1 MTCGSAFGIRWQC
14 NVALSSLALGA
25 LLCSTGLRPAF
36 AEQAEL
42 RAPDWFVQTE
52 NPQDW
57 QPVLEALGWRA
68 TKEPARFRI
77 VVGDSPAAR
86 KAGFVASKTTV
97 RVASVIEERDPSLEI
112 VWQQALDLPVYTA
125 PGGAAVFAREKWTG
139 APLLAG
145 LRNAEGGTL
154 WAAVGPGTRGYDRF
168 PYLPQALFDLG
179 LTPPLRGSRLW
190 AFFDYSYRTAVDLD
204 YMAFRWREAGIA
216 ALHVSAWHFHERS
229 AERDS
234 YLENLI
240 AACHRQGVL
249 VYAWFELPHVSEVF
263 WQQHPGC
270 REKTA
275 ALQDAQL
282 DWRKLMNL
290 ADPACFDRAAEGVKE
305 LLASFDWDGVNVAE
319 MYFESLHGPANPQRF
334 TPMNDWVRRDFE
346 KQAAIDPLVLFEPES
361 PNRWSLDGDTW
372 ARFADYRAEL
382 ALSLQRRLFSLVR
395 ETAPQLDLVVTQIDD
410 RFDTRMRE
418 YLGADAGALLGFAEE
433 YDFTLAVEDPA
444 TLWNLGPDRYP
455 EIAARYRPL
464 VAHPE
469 RLAVDINIVERY
481 QQTYPTRKQVG
492 IELFQLVHMAG
503 EAFSRL
509 LLYFEHSIS
518 RPDWELLP
526 YSAGI
531 ADLRRDGGSLQVE
544 TPGPVGVTW
553 RGPAEVDGKPWPARD
568 DRTLWLP
575 PGVHVITPGGDTASP
590 RLLYLSADL
599 LAARGVA
606 DGFEFEYHSRSRAI
620 ALLDRESL
628 RVTVDGVLFDT
639 TPAASTGHWALR
651 LPRGR
656 HWVRMSFGSH

>member
-1 MTCGSAFGIRWQC
+1 MTCGSAFGIRC
-14 NVALSSLALGA
+14 RCSLALRSLALGA
-25 LLCSTGLRPAF
+25 LLFGAGRPPAF

-42 RAPDWFVQTE
+42 RAPDLFVQTE
-52 NPQDW
+52 NPEEW
-57 QPVLEALGWRA
+57 QPVLGALGWRA
-68 TKEPARFRI
+68 TKEPTRFQI
-77 VVGDSPAAR
+77 LVGDSPAAR
-86 KAGFVASKTTV
+86 KAGFVASKATV
-97 RVASVIEERDPSLEI
+97 RVASVVEERDPSLDI
-112 VWQQALDLPVYTA
+112 VWQEALDLPVYTA
-125 PGGAAVFAREKWTG
+125 PGGAVVFAREKWTG

-145 LRNAEGGTL
+145 LRDAEGGAL
-154 WAAVGPGTRGYDRF
+154 WAAAGPGARGYDRF
-168 PYLPQALFDLG
+168 PYVPQALLDLG
-179 LTPPLRGSRLW
+179 LAPPLRGSRLW

-204 YMAFRWREAGIA
+204 YMARRWREAGVA

-229 AERDS
+229 AERDR
-234 YLENLI
+234 YLESLI

-249 VYAWFELPHVSEVF
+249 VYAWFELPHVSEDF
-263 WQQHPGC
+263 WQQNPGC

-275 ALQDAQL
+275 VLQDAHL

-290 ADPACFDRAAEGVKE
+290 ADPVCFDRATEGVKE
-305 LLASFDWDGVNVAE
+305 LLASFDWDGANVAE
-319 MYFESLHGPANPQRF
+319 MYFESLHGPSNPQRF

-346 KQAAIDPLVLFEPES
+346 REAAIDPLALLEIGS
-361 PNRWSLDGDTW
+361 PRYWSLDPDTW

-395 ETAPQLDLVVTQIDD
+395 ETAPDLDLVVTQIDD

-444 TLWNLGPDRYP
+444 TLWDLGPDRYP
-455 EIAARYRPL
+455 EIAARYQPL
-464 VAHPE
+464 VADPE

-481 QQTYPTRKQVG
+481 QQTYPTKKQVG
-492 IELFQLVHMAG
+492 VELFQLVRTAG
-503 EAFSRL
+503 EAFSRV

-526 YSAGI
+526 HSAGI
-531 ADLRRDGGSLQVE
+531 AELRHEGGSLRVE
-544 TPGPVGVTW
+544 APRPVGVTW

-575 PGVHVITPGGDTASP
+575 AGVHVVTPGGDPAAP
-590 RLLYLSADL
+590 RLLHLSANL
-599 LAARGVA
+599 LAARSLA

-620 ALLDRESL
+620 ALLDREPL
-628 RVTVDGVLFDT
+628 RVSVDGALFET
-639 TPAASTGHWALR
+639 TPAPSPGHWALR

-656 HWVRMSFGSH
+656 HLVHMSFGSH